1 MQHVTCHTSHVTLRA
16 PIPHN
21 TFSLES
27 QLDQPALCSAAAAS
41 TSNKAPHRTMM
52 KRMPPYTNPWR
63 KLKGRGN
70 ASQPNKASRP
80 FKLRVQTQ
88 RSIYELKN
96 ASPSTSC
103 ISHTMSRFTPGFQP
117 NLANKLPRQQ
127 HCRCCAAYARL
138 CRSPCKQHTV
148 AAPPAHSSTHTS
160 IWQTSSNRV
169 GSCFFRL
176 YWSLQ
181 QPRLQPRTRVL
192 IPPPCMPNKLLFIQ

>member
-1 MQHVTCHTSHVTLRA
+1 MQCSGSLDLKLSPA
-16 PIPHN
+16 PDNDEANDAIY
-21 TFSLES
+21 
-27 QLDQPALCSAAAAS
+27 QPLAQ
-41 TSNKAPHRTMM
+41 TE
-52 KRMPPYTNPWR
+52 
-63 KLKGRGN
+63 GRGN

-103 ISHTMSRFTPGFQP
+103 ISHTTSRFTPGFQP

-169 GSCFFRL
+169 RSCFFGC
-176 YWSLQ
+176 
-181 QPRLQPRTRVL
+181 
-192 IPPPCMPNKLLFIQ
+192 IGPCSSHGCSPVPGCLFLPHACHTSCYSSSNKTQ